1 MPWNESRVMDERARF
16 VLAADLGVEPFAAVC
31 RRFGISRQQGYKWL
45 ERWRSE
51 GLAGLADRSR
61 APQHHPQ
68 ATAPAVLEAALAVRR
83 AHPTRPFDLGG
94 PAKVRAALE
103 RRQPGGAGGQT
114 WPAASTIGALFD
126 REGLTV
132 KRKLRRRTPP
142 GGPLFAAE
150 AANDVWTIDFT
161 GWRLHGLA
169 TSRAGDFKGW
179 FRTGDGTRVA
189 PPVRPL
195 DAVRRLQPLSAALS
209 GGGALRCGACLADP

>member
-31 RRFGISRQQGYKWL
+31 RRFGISRPQGYKWL

-61 APQHHPQ
+61 APQHPPQ

-83 AHPTRPFDLGG
+83 AHPTHPFDQGG

-103 RRQPGGAGGQT
+103 RRQPGGVGGQA

-142 GGPLFAAE
+142 GGPLFAVE
-150 AANDVWTIDFT
+150 AANDVWTI
-161 GWRLHGLA
+161 
-169 TSRAGDFKGW
+169 DFKGW
-179 FRTGDGTRVA
+179 FRTGDGTRVD
-189 PPVRPL
+189 PPVRPF